1 MQKSALMN
9 VSVRKGKAC
18 SCASWPAAA
27 ELSSREYT
35 QKSAL
40 MNVSVRKGKA
50 CSCASWPAATEL

>member
-1 MQKSALMN
+1 MN